1 MRCVHCANKEEG
13 DFREPTTQSYKH
25 KLSYNRYPV
34 PCASRKSRLNIRST
48 RLYLLYSVMKVT
60 IGRERQQIFSLC
72 LLEGVGD
79 FYRVILA
86 MTRGFEGPPY
96 SQAPD
101 LGVGCMLNTEYIMG
115 LWWHFTFL
123 IPLVIHNLFVREK
136 NVVLPFS
143 DCLKQKDR
151 YQLKRWTWHVH
162 LYLLSQE
169 TFCPCKSH
177 LYPNRASNLEQKKK
191 KELLKLS
198 KRTNKNKNYLF

>member
-1 MRCVHCANKEEG
+1 MAVKG
-13 DFREPTTQSYKH
+13 S
-25 KLSYNRYPV
+25 
-34 PCASRKSRLNIRST
+34 NIQPLPRT
-48 RLYLLYSVMKVT
+48 C
-60 IGRERQQIFSLC
+60 G
-72 LLEGVGD
+72 LLEGVGGFLSCHPCYD
-79 FYRVILA
+79 TGL
-86 MTRGFEGPPY
+86 RGAALFSSPWF
-96 SQAPD
+96 
-101 LGVGCMLNTEYIMG
+101 LGFFCMLNTEYIMW
-115 LWWHFTFL
+115 LQWHFTFL
-123 IPLVIHNLFVREK
+123 IPLVIHNLFVREM